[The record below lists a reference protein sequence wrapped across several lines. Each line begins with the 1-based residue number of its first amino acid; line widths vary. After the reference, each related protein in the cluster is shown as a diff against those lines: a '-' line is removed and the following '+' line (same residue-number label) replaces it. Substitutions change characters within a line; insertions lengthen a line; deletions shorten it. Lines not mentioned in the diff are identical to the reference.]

1 MKIVLASTSR
11 LKNQILD
18 TVKIKHSQIESD
30 FNEKEDKSDNV
41 YEHVKA
47 LSLGKAKS
55 VMNKVTNSIII
66 GLDTVGYVNGHI
78 MEKPNSVKE
87 AKKYIEE
94 SSNNI
99 TRVITGLA
107 LINQINGEIINTY
120 VETLVSFREI
130 SKKNIDFYIKNEPDY
145 MYASGFILE
154 TVLSN
159 FLDKI
164 EGSYYNILGV
174 PVETIYKYIS
184 QWGYELDDFEE

>member
-184 QWGYELDDFEE
+184 IAISA